1 MLSLNLE
8 AFEGIESKDQI
19 SIKAKG
25 STFLGS
31 ISVEGIL
38 LSTVGGVVD
47 WCKAIE
53 IANTNPSGWIS
64 WFDVVGSSIPNNE

>member
-47 WCKAIE
+47 
-53 IANTNPSGWIS
+53 
-64 WFDVVGSSIPNNE
+64 